1 MKRKTYLAYGS
12 NMNMDQMAM
21 RCPNAKV
28 LGTGTLHN
36 WELTFRGTRREGVA
50 TIEPK
55 EGAKVGV
62 LLWSITAE
70 CERSLDRYEGF
81 PHLYRK
87 ESITVTLDG
96 DEVQAMV
103 YIMNEIYPYTIP
115 GPYYYKTLVDGYADC
130 NFDKALLDE
139 AIERTARK
147 NHD

>member
-81 PHLYRK
+81 PHCIVK
-87 ESITVTLDG
+87 
-96 DEVQAMV
+96 
-103 YIMNEIYPYTIP
+103 
-115 GPYYYKTLVDGYADC
+115 
-130 NFDKALLDE
+130 KAL
-139 AIERTARK
+139 R
-147 NHD
+147 